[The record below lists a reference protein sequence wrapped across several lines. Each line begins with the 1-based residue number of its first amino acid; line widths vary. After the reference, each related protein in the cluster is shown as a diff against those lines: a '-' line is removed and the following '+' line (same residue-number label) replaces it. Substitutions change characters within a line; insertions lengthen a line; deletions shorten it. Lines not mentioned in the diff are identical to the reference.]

1 MPAEDYERVH
11 AETREEWRRW
21 LAANHDS
28 SPGAWLVSWRTATG
42 RPTVGYAESVEEAL
56 CFGWIDSIAR
66 TIDDERSRQLFSPRR
81 PASRW
86 SRSNKERV
94 ERLVAAGLMEPAGL
108 AAVERAK
115 TSGAWTALE
124 DVENLVVPDDLAAS
138 FSAHAGAAEQWEAF
152 PPSAR
157 RAILTWILDAKRPE
171 TRARRIEETASEAA
185 AGRRANERPR

>member
-1 MPAEDYERVH
+1 MRADDYERVH
-11 AETREEWRRW
+11 VETRADWRRW
-21 LAANHDS
+21 LAANHAR

-42 RPTVGYAESVEEAL
+42 RPAVGYAESVEEAL

-66 TIDDERSRQLFSPRR
+66 TIDGERSRQLFSPRR

-94 ERLVAAGLMEPAGL
+94 ERLLAAGLMEPAGI

-115 TSGAWTALE
+115 ASGAWTALDE
-124 DVENLVVPDDLAAS
+124 VERLVVPGDLAAA
-138 FSAHAGAAEQWEAF
+138 FAAHPGSAEQWERF

-157 RAILTWILDAKRPE
+157 RAILAWILDAKRPE
-171 TRARRIEETASEAA
+171 TRARRIAETAAEAA
-185 AGRRANERPR
+185 AGRRANESKR